1 MDGLYACRLLIM
13 DDIGAHDGGQ
23 AWINEAIFRLI
34 DYRYRERRPVIFTS
48 NCDTSHLDCDE
59 RIADRIEA
67 MTVPLR
73 MPEVRVRQQI
83 AARESGEFLRSVM
96 E

>member
-1 MDGLYACRLLIM
+1 M
-13 DDIGAHDGGQ
+13 
-23 AWINEAIFRLI
+23 
-34 DYRYRERRPVIFTS
+34 IFTS

-73 MPEVRVRQQI
+73 MPEVRVRKQI

-96 E
+96 G

>member
-1 MDGLYACRLLIM
+1 MR
-13 DDIGAHDGGQ
+13 IGDRRRIFINSSCQVEATVKMVRPYGQ
-23 AWINEAIFRLI
+23 G
-34 DYRYRERRPVIFTS
+34 RERRPVIFTS

-73 MPEVRVRQQI
+73 MPEVRVRKQI

-96 E
+96 G